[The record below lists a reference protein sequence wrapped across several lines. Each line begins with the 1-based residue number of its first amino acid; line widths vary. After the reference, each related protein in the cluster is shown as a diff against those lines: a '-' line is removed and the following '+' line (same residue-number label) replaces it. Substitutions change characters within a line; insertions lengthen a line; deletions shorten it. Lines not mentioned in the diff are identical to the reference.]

1 MKQLVFKK
9 NQKINKKMIFVSK
22 ENLSHNYRQIDK
34 LSGNSKII
42 SVIKGDGY
50 GHGLLECCKI
60 LKSNK
65 CKDFYVARLDDAINL
80 RENFKNIN
88 IYLLSGVISN
98 NDLKEI
104 KKNKIIPII
113 NNVDQLSLL
122 KTSQKLKYVLHIDTG
137 MNRLGFQASELEK
150 YSNLID
156 KKNIIFLMSHL
167 SSADDLKKNES
178 SKQLNKLI
186 DLNKNFNLPLSIANS
201 SGIFLGKQY
210 HLNYVRPGKSLY
222 GINPFYKKRFNL
234 RQVMSIYSPI
244 LQIQNVRKGN
254 SIGYSQTYKL
264 KKDLKV
270 ATIDFGYSDG
280 FLRSGSNKA
289 SVYIDKFQC
298 RILGR
303 VSMDLITI
311 DVSKVPNNKLYLGKP
326 VEIIGSNQR
335 YERIAYETGTN
346 EHEILISLGRNLR
359 KVYI

>member
-1 MKQLVFKK
+1 
-9 NQKINKKMIFVSK
+9 MIFVSK

-34 LSGNSKII
+34 FSGNSTVI

-60 LKSNK
+60 LKSSN
-65 CKDFYVARLDDAINL
+65 CKNFYVARLDDAIQL
-80 RENFKNIN
+80 REKFKNIN
-88 IYLLSGVISN
+88 IYLLSGVISK
-98 NDLKEI
+98 NDLKDI
-104 KKNKIIPII
+104 KNSKVIPII
-113 NNVDQLSLL
+113 NNIDQLSLL
-122 KTSQKLKYVLHIDTG
+122 NTSQKLNYILHVDTG
-137 MNRLGFQASELEK
+137 MNRLGFHTSELEK
-150 YSNLID
+150 YSNLIN
-156 KKNIIFLMSHL
+156 KRNIIFLMSHL
-167 SSADDLKKNES
+167 SSADDLNKNES
-178 SKQLNKLI
+178 NKQLKKLI
-186 DLNKNFNLPLSIANS
+186 EINKKFNLPLSIANS
-201 SGIFLGKQY
+201 SGIFLGKKF

-222 GINPFYKKRFNL
+222 GINPFYKKNFNL

-244 LQIQNVRKGN
+244 LQIQNVNKGS

-264 KKDLKV
+264 KKNLKV

-335 YERIAYETGTN
+335 YEKIAYETGTN

>member
-34 LSGNSKII
+34 FSGNSKVI

-60 LKSNK
+60 LKTNK
-65 CKDFYVARLDDAINL
+65 CKDFYVARLDDAIKL

-167 SSADDLKKNES
+167 SSADLS
-178 SKQLNKLI
+178 LI
-186 DLNKNFNLPLSIANS
+186 HI
-201 SGIFLGKQY
+201 
-210 HLNYVRPGKSLY
+210 
-222 GINPFYKKRFNL
+222 
-234 RQVMSIYSPI
+234 
-244 LQIQNVRKGN
+244 
-254 SIGYSQTYKL
+254 
-264 KKDLKV
+264 
-270 ATIDFGYSDG
+270 
-280 FLRSGSNKA
+280 
-289 SVYIDKFQC
+289 
-298 RILGR
+298 
-303 VSMDLITI
+303 
-311 DVSKVPNNKLYLGKP
+311 
-326 VEIIGSNQR
+326 
-335 YERIAYETGTN
+335 
-346 EHEILISLGRNLR
+346 
-359 KVYI
+359 